1 MADTASRASA
11 RREAPLDAKTTAPSS
26 PGRRRASPSPSPPPR
41 SRAKRPPAW
50 GDGDASALRYDE
62 KSRRSESPPAER
74 QTKYRRTRSPI
85 SSRGG
90 AERNGRRLPPAQK
103 GTDRYVPPPRED
115 SSRGRRVSRSPSPQA
130 RRRSVSVSSYSSYSS
145 RSRSPSV
152 DSRGRSLS
160 RSYSGSASSRSRSY
174 STGSYSSRSRS
185 YSADSR
191 SPRSRSRSVSR
202 TPSRSPARSVS
213 RTPSPAL
220 KEKSTSKRRA
230 RSPSPARASSRKSV
244 SPSPPPR
251 RPRALPDVDRR
262 RAAERE
268 RQAQERLAAEGEKE
282 KKEFDPRAEYKKLL
296 ELRSGGTYVP
306 PARLRALQA
315 QFTETDEKEKQ
326 RQAWEELKRGINGQ
340 INKVNKANIRE
351 IVQDVFKQNLIR
363 GKGLFVRSIM
373 RAQAAS
379 LPYTPVYAALAAIVN
394 TKLPQIGE
402 LLVTRLIIQFR
413 KGFKRNDK
421 TVCLS
426 STMFLAHLCNYQVAH
441 EIIILQIM
449 HLLLER
455 PTDDSVEIA
464 VGFMREVG
472 AYLETV
478 SPAANNGVYERLR
491 AILHEGELDK
501 RTQYM
506 IEVLFLVR
514 KNKYEDNPSI
524 LPDLDLVE
532 EEDQITHMLGLE
544 DQLNGEDGL
553 NVFKF
558 DENFAENEEK
568 YQAIKHEILGDSDD
582 EDEDDDSDVSSED
595 EETEPATAVD
605 DGKIKDMTNKDLVNL
620 RRTIYLTIRSSMD
633 FEECCHKLLR
643 IKLPPGQEI
652 ELVNMIIE
660 CCSQE
665 KIYSKFYGLVAERFC
680 KLGRFWNEPF
690 TRAFETYYDTIH
702 RYETNKIRNIAKLFA
717 HVFASDGIRWKAF
730 ACIHLN
736 EDETTA
742 SSRIFIKILFQD
754 LVEEIGMKELLARL
768 EDLRQQDP
776 AALSGLF
783 PRNNPADTRFAIN
796 FFTAIGLGP
805 LTEDLRVYLKKATER
820 AAALA
825 EEERRKFEEE
835 KEREEKD
842 KEREKDSGRGS
853 SRRRRGSSVSSYSSY
868 SSYSD

>member
-1 MADTASRASA
+1 MAETDR
-11 RREAPLDAKTTAPSS
+11 PSS
-26 PGRRRASPSPSPPPR
+26 IRSRDPLPDPVVPPSFGRRQQRSPPPPPR
-41 SRAKRPPAW
+41 VRAKRPPAW
-50 GDGDASALRYDE
+50 DE
-62 KSRRSESPPAER
+62 PSDSRRGEERGEVRKSQSPPPTRRA
-74 QTKYRRTRSPI
+74 KYQRTRSPDAGD
-85 SSRGG
+85 R
-90 AERNGRRLPPAQK
+90 ERDRRPPPPPTR
-103 GTDRYVPPPRED
+103 GTDRYVPSGRD
-115 SSRGRRVSRSPSPQA
+115 SHSRGRSVSRSPSP
-130 RRRSVSVSSYSSYSS
+130 RSRSASYSS
-145 RSRSPSV
+145 RSRSVSV

-174 STGSYSSRSRS
+174 SSGSYTGSSRSRSRS
-185 YSADSR
+185 YSSDTQ
-191 SPRSRSRSVSR
+191 SRSRSVSR
-202 TPSRSPARSVS
+202 TPSPPA
-213 RTPSPAL
+213 
-220 KEKSTSKRRA
+220 
-230 RSPSPARASSRKSV
+230 SRKRLEKA
-244 SPSPPPR
+244 SPSPPPPR
-251 RPRALPDVDRR
+251 RSRASPRPLSPPPPRRSRPLPDVDRR

-268 RQAQERLAAEGEKE
+268 RQAKEREAAEGEKE

-296 ELRSGGTYVP
+296 DLRSGGTYVP

-315 QFTETDEKEKQ
+315 QFTEIDEKEKQ
-326 RQAWEELKRGINGQ
+326 RQSWEELKKGINGL
-340 INKVNKANIRE
+340 INKVNKANIKE
-351 IVQDVFKQNLIR
+351 IAQDVFKQNLVR
-363 GKGLFVRSIM
+363 GKGLFVRSMM

-379 LPYTPVYAALAAIVN
+379 LPFTPVYAALAAIVN

-421 TVCLS
+421 VVCIS

-472 AYLETV
+472 AFLEDV
-478 SPAANNGVYERLR
+478 SAAANNGVFERLR

-514 KNKYEDNPSI
+514 KNKYEQNPTIQSE
-524 LPDLDLVE
+524 LDLVE
-532 EEDQITHMLGLE
+532 EDDQITHMVGLD
-544 DQLNGEDGL
+544 DQLNGQDSL

-558 DENFAENEEK
+558 DQYFEANEAK
-568 YQAIKHEILGDSDD
+568 YKAIKDEILGASDG
-582 EDEDDDSDVSSED
+582 ESDEDDDSDISSED
-595 EETEPATAVD
+595 EEEAKQEAENSEM
-605 DGKIKDMTNKDLVNL
+605 KIKDMTNKDLVNL

-680 KLGRFWNEPF
+680 NISRFWREPF

-717 HVFASDGIRWKAF
+717 HVFASNALRLQAF

-754 LVEEIGMKELLARL
+754 MVEEIGMRDLTSRL
-768 EDLRQQDP
+768 KDRYLVDSG
-776 AALSGLF
+776 ALDGLF

-796 FFTAIGLGP
+796 FFTAIGLGA
-805 LTEDLRVYLKKATER
+805 LTDDLRTFLKNATEK

-825 EEERRKFEEE
+825 ERERQKFEEE
-835 KEREEKD
+835 KERER
-842 KEREKDSGRGS
+842 ERESKEEREG
-853 SRRRRGSSVSSYSSY
+853 SRRRASSVDSYSSY